1 MATVDELK
9 NGKKV
14 LIYFGR
20 FPIVHRILK
29 AQISFI
35 IFLISFKRNFRKQRR
50 SWSNSSSNSSG
61 SLQRIG

>member
-14 LIYFGR
+14 LIYFAR
-20 FPIVHRILK
+20 FAFVHRLLK
-29 AQISFI
+29 ANISFI
-35 IFLISFKRNFRKQRR
+35 IFLISFKRNFGKQRC